1 MCAYLFSIVAE
12 IKKGLKNEKPWAS
25 YFAKQ
30 FSRVN
35 RMGMA
40 FNGECN
46 KRDEVVVEYLNI
58 STYLFIRMNHTTMY
72 SFRASKNEIF
82 TEKCLLKNIHVW
94 IFFLR
99 YNATIKHISIFPPSF
114 QCTLLLWYTW
124 CGYCMF
130 VKGLGY

>member
-12 IKKGLKNEKPWAS
+12 MKKGLKNEKPWAS

-94 IFFLR
+94 IFFCDITPPLNISLYSLQAFSALFFYDIR
-99 YNATIKHISIFPPSF
+99 DAATVCLSRD
-114 QCTLLLWYTW
+114 
-124 CGYCMF
+124 
-130 VKGLGY
+130 